1 MKMYL
6 SLIAAAALSLSACD
20 SKPAA
25 PAASS
30 TPAAASEAATAASE
44 AATAASEA
52 ATATSE
58 AATAASEAA
67 TAASEAATAEK
78 TAEAA
83 PAASGDCKATIDS
96 DDAMKYDPKEITVP
110 SSCKQ
115 FSITLKHNGK
125 MPAAAMGHNV
135 VIAKTADKDGVL
147 ADGAA
152 AKIENNFV
160 KPNDERVVAHTKLI
174 GGGQEDTLTFD
185 VSKLAAGEAY
195 EYFCSFPGH
204 YAMMNGKLTVK

>member
-52 ATATSE
+52 ATA
-58 AATAASEAA
+58 ASEAA
-67 TAASEAATAEK
+67 TAAS
-78 TAEAA
+78 EAA

>member
-44 AATAASEA
+44 AATAA
-52 ATATSE
+52 SE

-174 GGGQEDTLTFD
+174 GGGQEDTVTFD
-185 VSKLAAGEAY
+185 VAKLAAGEAY

>member
-52 ATATSE
+52 AP
-58 AATAASEAA
+58 AASEAA
-67 TAASEAATAEK
+67 PAAPAAPASEAAPAEK
-78 TAEAA
+78 TADAA

-152 AKIENNFV
+152 AKIEN
-160 KPNDERVVAHTKLI
+160 
-174 GGGQEDTLTFD
+174 
-185 VSKLAAGEAY
+185 
-195 EYFCSFPGH
+195 
-204 YAMMNGKLTVK
+204 

>member
-1 MKMYL
+1 MN
-6 SLIAAAALSLSACD
+6 
-20 SKPAA
+20 
-25 PAASS
+25 
-30 TPAAASEAATAASE
+30 
-44 AATAASEA
+44 
-52 ATATSE
+52 
-58 AATAASEAA
+58 
-67 TAASEAATAEK
+67 
-78 TAEAA
+78 
-83 PAASGDCKATIDS
+83 
-96 DDAMKYDPKEITVP
+96 YDPKEITVP

-125 MPAAAMGHNV
+125 LPAAAMGHNV

>member
-52 ATATSE
+52 AP
-58 AATAASEAA
+58 AASEAA
-67 TAASEAATAEK
+67 PAAPAAPASEAAPAEK
-78 TAEAA
+78 TADAA

>member
-25 PAASS
+25 PATS
-30 TPAAASEAATAASE
+30 TTVAASEAATAASE

-52 ATATSE
+52 ATAASE
-58 AATAASEAA
+58 AATAASDAA

-83 PAASGDCKATIDS
+83 PVASGDCKATIDS

-174 GGGQEDTLTFD
+174 GGGQEDTVTFD